1 MKSHFITIIACMILP
16 FLALAQ
22 DNTTSNKPVDTTIK
36 STVDTSIKSTATKK
50 AKPDVH
56 GFAIGLKFGLNYNK
70 ISGLELTEGYKPG
83 YHFGIF
89 AEIGKRAIGLQPE
102 LLFSQ
107 TGTRISNDTASE
119 FEADKR
125 VKLSY
130 LQLPILLR
138 WTIGKTLTF
147 NAGPQFG
154 ILLNKS
160 ENTLKDG
167 REAFKGSDFA
177 MDLGVQLRV
186 GNLRIYG
193 RYNIGLNDIS
203 DLEDQANWKNQV
215 FQVGI
220 GIKVY

>member
-1 MKSHFITIIACMILP
+1 MIVP
-16 FLALAQ
+16 FFALAQ
-22 DNTTSNKPVDTTIK
+22 NDTTIK
-36 STVDTSIKSTATKK
+36 STVDTTIKTPVDTTKSTANTKT
-50 AKPDVH
+50 KPDVH

-102 LLFSQ
+102 ILFSQ
-107 TGTRISNDTASE
+107 AGTRISEDTASE
-119 FEADKR
+119 FEEGKR

-130 LQLPILLR
+130 LQIPILLR

-154 ILLNKS
+154 VLLNKS

-177 MDLGVQLRV
+177 MDFGVQLRV
-186 GNLRIYG
+186 GNLRFYG

-203 DLEDQANWKNQV
+203 DLEDQGNWKNQV
-215 FQVGI
+215 FQIGL